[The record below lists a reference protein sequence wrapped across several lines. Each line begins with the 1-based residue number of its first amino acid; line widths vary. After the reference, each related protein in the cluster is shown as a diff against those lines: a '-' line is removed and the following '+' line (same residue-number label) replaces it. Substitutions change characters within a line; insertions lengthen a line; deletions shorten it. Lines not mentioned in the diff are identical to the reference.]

1 MAEKKKAKGKAGKKA
16 RAKAE
21 KKAVK
26 KSPVTSGKTKA
37 DKKLAK
43 KAAKQAKLRDPGKW
57 KIKSKCCR
65 SNPRCKS
72 CPVVFKRLERAGA
85 FEREDVD
92 FGAELKL
99 ARRW

>member
-1 MAEKKKAKGKAGKKA
+1 MGKKNRAEKESRKAKEKAKEKARKLKAKEKAKEAKKLKAG
-16 RAKAE
+16 
-21 KKAVK
+21 
-26 KSPVTSGKTKA
+26 
-37 DKKLAK
+37 K
-43 KAAKQAKLRDPGKW
+43 KAAKQAKLRDPARW

-92 FGAELKL
+92 FAAELKL